1 MEVPILCFECE
12 GILIETGD
20 ARREAMAAAL
30 RAEGLTLSE
39 AVWSQVRHEGVEVG
53 LARARLRLGAPED
66 PTAVELARLRAEQG
80 FADRIAR
87 GITLVPGVGETLE
100 RLSAQARLVLVSR
113 ATRREVELLL
123 DRAGLPALFRPI
135 VALDEVR
142 PPKPAPSA
150 WAHALAQVRTLFPAQ
165 QLRPI
170 AVEDHLAGIRGAR
183 AAGCMTIMVGAVP
196 AHEAIEADA
205 WLETLADLTPERL
218 RALRDSPSV
227 DPR

>member
-1 MEVPILCFECE
+1 MELPVLCLECE
-12 GILIETGD
+12 GILIETVE

-39 AVWSQVRHEGVEVG
+39 GVWSEVLHEAVEVG
-53 LARARLRLGAPED
+53 ITHARRRLGAPED

-87 GITLVPGVGETLE
+87 GLTLVPDAVATLE
-100 RLSAQARLVLVSR
+100 RLSAHARLVLVTR
-113 ATRREVELLL
+113 ATRREVDLLL
-123 DRAGLPALFRPI
+123 DRGGLPALFRPI

-142 PPKPAPSA
+142 PSKPAPAA
-150 WAHALAQVRTLFPAQ
+150 WAHALAQVQTLFPAQ

-183 AAGCMTIMVGAVP
+183 AAGCMTIMIGAVP

-205 WLETLADLTPERL
+205 WVETLADLTPERL
-218 RALRDSPSV
+218 RALGDSPSV